1 MGAVVPDHPAHIGS
15 GLPPGAGGKPLRVLG
30 GGGVVQ
36 HGNAPKG
43 MPVDGAGDMEI
54 QRVHMGAGKAQVGRL
69 AEVSVALRQID
80 VLHREQIALFSAGQ
94 E

>member
-1 MGAVVPDHPAHIGS
+1 MGAVVPDHPAHMGS

-54 QRVHMGAGKAQVGRL
+54 QRVHMGPGKPR
-69 AEVSVALRQID
+69 
-80 VLHREQIALFSAGQ
+80 
-94 E
+94 